1 MIWKGAPST
10 PLCSVAT
17 TQIVASVLEKNN
29 LPGSICSMICGGADV
44 GSAMAND
51 PQLPLISFT
60 GSTAVGKQ
68 VALAVQA
75 RFGRN
80 LLEVYFN

>member
-1 MIWKGAPST
+1 M
-10 PLCSVAT
+10 V
-17 TQIVASVLEKNN
+17 
-29 LPGSICSMICGGADV
+29 CGGADV
-44 GSAMAND
+44 GSAMAAD

-68 VALAVQA
+68 VALQVQA

-80 LLEVYFN
+80 LLEVISQ